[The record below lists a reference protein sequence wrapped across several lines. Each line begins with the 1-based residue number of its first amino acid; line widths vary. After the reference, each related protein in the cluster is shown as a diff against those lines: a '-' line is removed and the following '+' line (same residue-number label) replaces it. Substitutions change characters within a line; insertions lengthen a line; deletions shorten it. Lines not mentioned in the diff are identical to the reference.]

1 MVLYDIDIKINPLTN
16 EIYCDVEMKLS
27 VNSDNLAIQLFKGF
41 EIVHIFNYGDVVA
54 YEEENKGLQF
64 MPEAR
69 TIILSGHE
77 WENIR
82 MVYKGRLAGKIC
94 NYNNK
99 IDKDFFLLTDYAPWY
114 PTIKGETVNVSSVIR
129 GVSNYHVLNGNYD
142 YNNDCWRVEGVA
154 LVGVKNNLVERI
166 SFNGFEFSVLYYD
179 ENEKTEV
186 LKSIEIVKDCM
197 HFFISKIF
205 NDNVNNGV
213 FYYFRPKVPINDGWS
228 FIRENIVVS
237 QEQFANEID
246 MARLMAH
253 ELAHIWSTGAG
264 MDWEDWLNES
274 FAEYASCLFLE
285 HRYGFDV
292 YHRKINN
299 HIEYNKKH
307 FVGEAIRPK
316 SRTSRPESVHTKG
329 VIVLDKLR
337 NQFGKKTI
345 VRIIKLFIELE
356 NKTTENLLVAIKQ
369 ELNEYVADQLKN
381 MIDNPV

>member
-1 MVLYDIDIKINPLTN
+1 MVLYDIDIKINPLTKK
-16 EIYCDVEMKLS
+16 IYCDVEMKLS
-27 VNSDNLAIQLFKGF
+27 NNANNLAIQLYKGF
-41 EIVHIFNYGDVVA
+41 EIVHILNNGSIVD
-54 YEEENKGLQF
+54 YEEVNKGLQF
-64 MPEAR
+64 IPEAK
-69 TIILSGHE
+69 TIILSGHD

-114 PTIKGETVNVSSVIR
+114 PTIKGETVNVSSVIS
-129 GVSNYHVLNGNYD
+129 GVSKYHVLNGIYD
-142 YNNDCWRVEGVA
+142 SDTNSWRVEGAA
-154 LVGVKNNLVERI
+154 LVGVKNNLVEKI

-179 ENEKTEV
+179 KNEKNDV

-197 HFFISKIF
+197 HFFTSKVF
-205 NDNVNNGV
+205 NDNVNNSS
-213 FYYFRPKVPINDGWS
+213 FYYFKPKVPINDGWS

-253 ELAHIWSTGAG
+253 ELAHIWSKGAG

-274 FAEYASCLFLE
+274 FAEYVACLFLE

-292 YHRKINN
+292 YHMKINN
-299 HIEYNKKH
+299 HIEYNKIH
-307 FVGEAIRPK
+307 FAGEAIRPK
-316 SRTSRPESVHTKG
+316 SGSSRPESVHTKG
-329 VIVLDKLR
+329 VIVFDKLR
-337 NQFGKKTI
+337 NKFGKETI
-345 VRIIKLFIELE
+345 LRIIKLFIEIE
-356 NKTTENLLVAIKQ
+356 HKTTENLLVAIKQ
-369 ELNEYVADQLKN
+369 KINEDVADQLRN